1 MDVRTQSQFR
11 ETFACTPLDARRARK
26 AITAFA
32 RTWLRGVES
41 NDFETAVGE
50 ALANAVEHG
59 KASQLTVDCRYRR
72 NRIVAEIHQNGV
84 GFLPP
89 ADIHM
94 PPHGAPRG
102 YGLFIMSSVLDGVE
116 YREGGTRIRLIKR
129 ASAALPGASSAGRGR

>member
-1 MDVRTQSQFR
+1 VRTQSQFR

-26 AITAFA
+26 AIAAFA
-32 RTWLRGVES
+32 RTWLRDIES

-59 KASQLTVDCRYRR
+59 KASELTVDCRYRR
-72 NRIVAEIHQNGV
+72 NKIVAEIYQNGV

-89 ADIHM
+89 ADIRM

-102 YGLFIMSSVLDGVE
+102 YGLFIMRSVLDAVE

-129 ASAALPGASSAGRGR
+129 AGAAIPAASSGDRVR